1 MANEAAWTAETTVAK
16 CGAPTSQAAI
26 TIDGE
31 AATLTT
37 YAGAQACFGLS
48 QQWATV
54 IHGGWAWNIVWLD
67 NQGSES
73 ADAFFFKQILATF
86 RFGEVPLDATDDR
99 GQRTPACEQSD
110 PIHQRWPP
118 RRGTRR
124 NVR

>member
-1 MANEAAWTAETTVAK
+1 MGGFDAIQNGPSGRLLIAGSATPAGMNLGSWTSETTVAK

-37 YAGAQACFGLS
+37 YAGSQACFGLS

-54 IHGGWAWNIVWLD
+54 IHGGWAWDIVWID

-73 ADAFFFKQILATF
+73 ADAFFFEQILATF
-86 RFGEVPLDATDDR
+86 RFGEVPT
-99 GQRTPACEQSD
+99 GSPAPS
-110 PIHQRWPP
+110 
-118 RRGTRR
+118 
-124 NVR
+124 

>member
-1 MANEAAWTAETTVAK
+1 MNQVESPAETTVAK

-54 IHGGWAWNIVWLD
+54 IHGGWAWNIV
-67 NQGSES
+67 
-73 ADAFFFKQILATF
+73 
-86 RFGEVPLDATDDR
+86 RFNKFDDMDLTSGPSIRPTR
-99 GQRTPACEQSD
+99 G
-110 PIHQRWPP
+110 
-118 RRGTRR
+118 G
-124 NVR
+124 